1 METKVINNKKDKN
14 LMLEGTDDILLD
26 IPEEDKFFILALA
39 SDLNVNEFG
48 DNLTRDTVLNY
59 KDRYNIPISKAL
71 KCLII
76 VLAHYYYNLPKGFK
90 RINNS
95 NDIVNEDGVVLR
107 FNRKPLKYYLNAK
120 GYVQVPLF
128 RCTAKKRISR
138 TIHRIVAE
146 TFIPNPENKTQVNH
160 IDCDKTNNKKS
171 NLEWNT
177 QEENMKHA
185 KDNGLRDTPAM
196 RKVGKG
202 EKNSQAILNKNEV
215 KEIREIYSKESHKV
229 KEYLANLF
237 NINITLLEDVLVF
250 KNKIKVPKKF
260 IEEKRR
266 NSRSLT
272 YFKYQKRFCRDEES
286 YIGGYF
292 IKVKNKLTKKLSKKY
307 NVSTN
312 TILDIVKRRSWN
324 YNDC

>member
-1 METKVINNKKDKN
+1 METKVINNVKDKD
-14 LMLEGTDDILLD
+14 LVLEGTEDILLD
-26 IPEEDKFFILALA
+26 IPKEDKFFILALA

-107 FNRKPLKYYLNAK
+107 FNRKPLTYYLNTK
-120 GYVQVPLF
+120 GYVHVSLF
-128 RCTAKKRISR
+128 RCTAKKRINR

-146 TFIPNPENKTQVNH
+146 TFIPNPENKPQVNH

-177 QEENMKHA
+177 QVENMSHA
-185 KDNGLRDTPAM
+185 RENGLRNTPAL
-196 RKVGKG
+196 KAVGKG
-202 EKNSQAILNKNEV
+202 EANSQAKLNKNIV
-215 KEIREIYSKESHKV
+215 RTIRDVYSKEDNKI
-229 KEYLANLF
+229 KTYLAELF
-237 NINITLLEDVLVF
+237 DIDIPLVEEVLVF
-250 KNKIKVPKKF
+250 KNIKKVPVKY
-260 IEEKRR
+260 IMSKRR

-272 YFKYQKRFCRDEES
+272 YFDYEKRFCNNEES
-286 YIGGYF
+286 YIRANYLKF
-292 IKVKNKLTKKLSKKY
+292 KNKLVKNLSKKHNISY
-307 NVSTN
+307 N

>member
-1 METKVINNKKDKN
+1 MKTKVIENKKDKQI
-14 LMLEGTDDILLD
+14 MLEGTEDILLD
-26 IPEEDKFFILALA
+26 IPEDDKFFILALA

-48 DNLTRDTVLNY
+48 NSISLKVFKDY
-59 KDRYNIPISKAL
+59 KDRYKISTNKAL
-71 KCLII
+71 TSLII
-76 VLAHYYYNLPKGFK
+76 ALAHYYYNLPKGFK
-90 RINNS
+90 RIDNS

-107 FNRKPLKYYLNAK
+107 FNRKPIPYHFVPK
-120 GYVQVPLF
+120 GYIYTSIFRKDTKNRVP
-128 RCTAKKRISR
+128 KSV
-138 TIHRIVAE
+138 HRIVAE
-146 TFIPNPENKTQVNH
+146 TFIPNPENKPQVNH
-160 IDCDKTNNKKS
+160 VDCDKTNNKKS

-196 RKVGKG
+196 QEVGKG
-202 EKNSQAILNKNEV
+202 EKNSQAIINKNDV
-215 KEIREIYSKESHKV
+215 REIREIYSRESYKV
-229 KEYLANLF
+229 KEYLAKLF
-237 NINITLLEDVLVF
+237 NIDITLLEDVLVF

-272 YFKYQKRFCRDEES
+272 YFSYQKRFCRDEES
-286 YIGGYF
+286 YIRGYF
-292 IKVKNKLTKKLSKKY
+292 IKVKNKLTKNLSKKF

>member
-1 METKVINNKKDKN
+1 M
-14 LMLEGTDDILLD
+14 
-26 IPEEDKFFILALA
+26 A
-39 SDLNVNEFG
+39 
-48 DNLTRDTVLNY
+48 Y
-59 KDRYNIPISKAL
+59 
-71 KCLII
+71 
-76 VLAHYYYNLPKGFK
+76 YYYNLPKGFK

-107 FNRKPLKYYLNAK
+107 FNRKPLTYYDNYK
-120 GYVQVPLF
+120 GYIYVPLF
-128 RCTAKKRISR
+128 RCDTKKRLYKA
-138 TIHRIVAE
+138 IHRIVAE
-146 TFIPNPENKTQVNH
+146 TFIPNPENKPQVNH

-177 QEENMKHA
+177 QEENMRHA
-185 KDNGLRDTPAM
+185 RDNGLRDTPLM
-196 RKVGKG
+196 REVGKG
-202 EKNSQAILNKNEV
+202 EKNSQAIINKNDV
-215 KEIREIYSKESHKV
+215 REIREIYSKESYKI

-237 NINITLLEDVLVF
+237 NIDMSLLEDVLVF

-272 YFKYQKRFCRDEES
+272 YFNYQKRFCKDEES
-286 YIGGYF
+286 YIRGYN
-292 IKVKNKLTKKLSKKY
+292 IKVLNKLTKNLSKKY
-307 NVSTN
+307 KVSTN

>member
-1 METKVINNKKDKN
+1 MKTKVIENRKDKQ
-14 LMLEGTDDILLD
+14 LMLEGTEDILLD

-48 DNLTRDTVLNY
+48 NNLSRDTVSKN
-59 KDRYNIPISKAL
+59 KERYTISISRAL
-71 KCLII
+71 KSLII
-76 VLAHYYYNLPKGFK
+76 ALAHYYYNLPKGFK

-107 FNRKPLKYYLNAK
+107 FNRKPITYYINNK
-120 GYVQVPLF
+120 GYVQTPIF
-128 RCTAKKRISR
+128 RRDSKKRINKS
-138 TIHRIVAE
+138 IHRIVAE
-146 TFIPNPENKTQVNH
+146 TFIPNPENKPQVNH

-185 KDNGLRDTPAM
+185 KDNGLRDTPLM
-196 RKVGKG
+196 REVGKG
-202 EKNSQAILNKNEV
+202 EKNSQAIINKNDV
-215 KEIREIYSKESHKV
+215 IKIREIHSKEAYKV

-237 NINITLLEDVLVF
+237 NIDMSLLEDVLVF

-272 YFKYQKRFCRDEES
+272 YFTYQKRFCSDEES
-286 YIGGYF
+286 YIRGYY
-292 IKVKNKLTKKLSKKY
+292 IKTLKKIINSLSKKFNITQHSIK
-307 NVSTN
+307 NVLS
-312 TILDIVKRRSWN
+312 RRSWD

>member
-1 METKVINNKKDKN
+1 MKTRVINNEKDKKI
-14 LMLEGTDDILLD
+14 MLEGTEDILLD
-26 IPEEDKFFILALA
+26 IPEEDKFFILVLA

-48 DNLTRDTVLNY
+48 DSLTRDTVLKY
-59 KDRYNIPISKAL
+59 KNRFSVSISKAL
-71 KCLII
+71 KCLIT
-76 VLAHYYYNLPKGFK
+76 VMAFYYYNLPKGFK

-95 NDIVNEDGVVLR
+95 TDLVNEDGVVIR
-107 FNRKPLKYYLNAK
+107 FNRKPIPYYIMPK
-120 GYVQVPLF
+120 GYVRVPLF
-128 RCTAKKRISR
+128 RLNTKKRISKS
-138 TIHRIVAE
+138 IHRIVAE
-146 TFIPNPENKTQVNH
+146 TFIPNPENKPQVNH

-196 RKVGKG
+196 REIGKG
-202 EKNSQAILNKNEV
+202 EKNSQAIINKNDV
-215 KEIREIYSKESHKV
+215 REIREIYSKESYKI

-237 NINITLLEDVLVF
+237 NINISLLEDVLVF

-272 YFKYQKRFCRDEES
+272 YFSYQKRFCKDEES
-286 YIGGYF
+286 YIRGYY
-292 IKVKNKLTKKLSKKY
+292 IKVKNKLTKNLSKKFK
-307 NVSTN
+307 VSTN

>member
-1 METKVINNKKDKN
+1 MKTKVIENKKDKN
-14 LMLEGTDDILLD
+14 IMLEGTEDILLD
-26 IPEEDKFFILALA
+26 IPEEDKFFILTLA

-48 DNLTRDTVLNY
+48 NSISLKVFKEY
-59 KDRYNIPISKAL
+59 KDRYSISNNKAL
-71 KCLII
+71 TSLII
-76 VLAHYYYNLPKGFK
+76 ALAYYYYNLPKGFK

-95 NDIVNEDGVVLR
+95 NDLVNEDGVVLR
-107 FNRKPLKYYLNAK
+107 FNRKPIPYYIIPK
-120 GYVQVPLF
+120 GYIYAPIF
-128 RCTAKKRISR
+128 RKDSKKRFYKSL
-138 TIHRIVAE
+138 HRIVAE
-146 TFIPNPENKTQVNH
+146 TFIPNPENKSQVNH

-185 KDNGLRDTPAM
+185 KDNGLRDTPAI
-196 RKVGKG
+196 REIGKG
-202 EKNSQAILNKNEV
+202 EKNSQAIINKNDV
-215 KEIREIYSKESHKV
+215 REIREIYSRESYKV
-229 KEYLANLF
+229 KEYLAKLF
-237 NINITLLEDVLVF
+237 NIDITLLEDVLVF

-272 YFKYQKRFCRDEES
+272 YFSYQKRFCRDEES
-286 YIGGYF
+286 YIRGYN
-292 IKVKNKLTKKLSKKY
+292 IKVKNKLTKNLSKKFK
-307 NVSTN
+307 VSTN

>member
-1 METKVINNKKDKN
+1 MKTRVIENRKDKQ
-14 LMLEGTDDILLD
+14 LMLEGTEDILLD

-48 DNLTRDTVLNY
+48 NNLTRDTVLKN
-59 KDRYNIPISKAL
+59 KERYTISISQAL
-71 KCLII
+71 KSLII
-76 VLAHYYYNLPKGFK
+76 TLAYYYYNLPKGFK
-90 RINNS
+90 RISNS
-95 NDIVNEDGVVLR
+95 YDIVNEDGMVLR
-107 FNRKPLKYYLNAK
+107 FNRKPMSYYINNK
-120 GYVQVPLF
+120 GYIQAPIY
-128 RCTAKKRISR
+128 RNNSKKRINK

-146 TFIPNPENKTQVNH
+146 TFIPNPENKSQVNH

-177 QEENMKHA
+177 QEENMRHA

-196 RKVGKG
+196 REVGKG
-202 EKNSQAILNKNEV
+202 EKNSQAIINKNDV
-215 KEIREIYSKESHKV
+215 REIREIYSRESYKV
-229 KEYLANLF
+229 KEYLTKLF
-237 NINITLLEDVLVF
+237 NIDITLLEDVLVF

-272 YFKYQKRFCRDEES
+272 YFSYQKRFCRDEES
-286 YIGGYF
+286 YIRGYN
-292 IKVKNKLTKKLSKKY
+292 IKVKNKLTKNLSKKFK
-307 NVSTN
+307 VSTN

>member
-1 METKVINNKKDKN
+1 MKTKVINNKKDIK
-14 LMLEGTDDILLD
+14 LMLEGTEDILLD
-26 IPEEDKFFILALA
+26 ISEEDKFFILALA

-48 DNLTRDTVLNY
+48 DSLTRDTVFKY
-59 KDRYNIPISKAL
+59 KDRFSMSISKAL
-71 KCLII
+71 KCLIT
-76 VLAHYYYNLPKGFK
+76 AMAFYYYNLPKGFK

-95 NDIVNEDGVVLR
+95 TDIVNEDGIVIR
-107 FNRKPLKYYLNAK
+107 FNRKPLSYYYNHK

-128 RCTAKKRISR
+128 RLNSKKRINR

-146 TFIPNPENKTQVNH
+146 TFIPNPENKSQVNH

-185 KDNGLRDTPAM
+185 KNNGLRDTPAM
-196 RKVGKG
+196 KTVGKG
-202 EKNSQAILNKNEV
+202 ERNSQAILNKDNVIDIRKIFNKEV
-215 KEIREIYSKESHKV
+215 YKI

-237 NINITLLEDVLVF
+237 NIDIKLLEDVLVF
-250 KNKIKVPKKF
+250 KNIIPVPKKY
-260 IEEKRR
+260 IIEKRR

-272 YFKYQKRFCRDEES
+272 YFNFQKRFCKDEES
-286 YIGGYF
+286 YIRGYY
-292 IKVKNKLTKKLSKKY
+292 IKVKNKLTKNLSKKY